1 MAKRSAVNLQDG
13 NPGIDE
19 NPAIIDASDGD
30 NIDAS
35 GNSGNSDNSGSGD
48 SNGAV
53 IGPKRR
59 GRKPGQKNK
68 RSPGLTPE
76 ARDKA
81 IRGTARLIVKAHS
94 YASSPVWAMDMDEAT
109 ELATCMQE
117 VGEAW
122 GFKPDPRVTATFNL
136 LAAVIASYGSR
147 IMAARMMR
155 SMEQPMASE
164 HVAAH

>member
-19 NPAIIDASDGD
+19 NPAIIDAGDGD

-35 GNSGNSDNSGSGD
+35 GNSNNSGNGD
-48 SNGAV
+48 SNGAI

-59 GRKPGQKNK
+59 GPKPGQKRGK
-68 RSPGLTPE
+68 RAVGLTPE

-147 IMAARMMR
+147 VMAARMMR
-155 SMEQPMASE
+155 SMEQQPLTSE